1 MRRSSASRK
10 SVKNRSRERAFASSK
25 RRLSTRKTATS
36 PRSPTP
42 ASARSNAESPTTRPG
57 IDLPSRVPPNRH
69 RRRHPRAPQ
78 VGQTP
83 NPPAIETKLT
93 THPFE
98 LGKPLRYSLRGARR
112 LRVGD
117 YRVIYRIE
125 PPDAVLV
132 VKIGHRREVY
142 EE

>member
-1 MRRSSASRK
+1 MGLTYRLEYLRSIVTDDIPALPKSAKRQVRR
-10 SVKNRSRERAFASSK
+10 
-25 RRLSTRKTATS
+25 
-36 PRSPTP
+36 
-42 ASARSNAESPTTRPG
+42 
-57 IDLPSRVPPNRH
+57 
-69 RRRHPRAPQ
+69 
-78 VGQTP
+78 
-83 NPPAIETKLT
+83 AIENKLT

-125 PPDAVLV
+125 PPDVVLV
-132 VKIGHRREVY
+132 IKIGHRREVY